1 MARMAKWQRTQEAA
15 AVRTFVWGCFSRRR
29 KHNLVKIRR
38 AYHIMGYKES
48 APVRKR
54 R

>member
-1 MARMAKWQRTQEAA
+1 MAMQTKWQRTQEAA
-15 AVRTFVWGCFSRRR
+15 AVRTFVWGCFLRRE
-29 KHNLVKIRR
+29 KHNRVKIRR
-38 AYHIMGYKES
+38 AYRIMGYKES